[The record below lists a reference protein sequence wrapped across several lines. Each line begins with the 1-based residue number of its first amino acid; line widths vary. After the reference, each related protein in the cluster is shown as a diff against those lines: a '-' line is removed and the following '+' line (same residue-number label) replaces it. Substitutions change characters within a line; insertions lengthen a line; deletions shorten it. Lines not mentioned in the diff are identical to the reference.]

1 MAVGDRNTGDSVDRP
16 YRRRRP
22 MPALIFLAVL
32 GVLTTVVWIT
42 VLQGQADPNAAK
54 RCQPPPAATIPP
66 ADGQVVPTLG
76 QPLTP
81 ESLDKTAPA
90 APSGVLAKV
99 VNASGQRRQAGA
111 VTEALREL
119 GFTQVTD
126 PANDLIYSGG
136 TLTCR
141 AQIRFGQQG
150 AAAARTLSIIE
161 PCAELVRDER
171 QDATVDLAIG
181 QRYTHLQPSAD
192 ARRILEQLTDW
203 AQNGPTQGGLQN
215 ADGTGPALDPALV
228 ARARS
233 ARC

>member
-1 MAVGDRNTGDSVDRP
+1 MAVGERSAGNSADQP

-22 MPALIFLAVL
+22 LPALIFLAVL
-32 GVLTTVVWIT
+32 SVLAAVVWVI
-42 VLQGQADPNAAK
+42 VLRGQDDPNAAK
-54 RCQPPPAATIPP
+54 RCQPPPTSPAPP
-66 ADGQVVPTLG
+66 ADGQAVPTLG
-76 QPLTP
+76 QTLTP
-81 ESLDKTAPA
+81 ESLDKVSPA
-90 APSGVLAKV
+90 APSGVLARV

-181 QRYTHLQPSAD
+181 QRYTYLRPNAD
-192 ARRILEQLTDW
+192 ARRILEQLIDW
-203 AQNGPTQGGLQN
+203 AQNGPVQGGLQN

-228 ARARS
+228 AAARS
-233 ARC
+233 TRC